1 MNSKVKKVCPSIDI
15 SGALVTQPRSRY
27 IVLKYE
33 VAFTND
39 TISVLMQGANTIR
52 SIEGL
57 DRLGHLTK
65 LHLRDN
71 QIDNLDGFSS
81 EMKNLQYLNLRQV
94 DSLCHAVS
102 MNQIYICIYIAC
114 LRPLSEQLTH
124 LTLTSSGT
132 YYF

>member
-1 MNSKVKKVCPSIDI
+1 MSKHI
-15 SGALVTQPRSRY
+15 SGALVTQPRSQY

-33 VAFTND
+33 VTFTND

-102 MNQIYICIYIAC
+102 MNQIYS
-114 LRPLSEQLTH
+114 LSEIH
-124 LTLTSSGT
+124 
-132 YYF
+132 F